1 MIYMDLITP
10 AAYYSPTS
18 AVYTRLFTRMVEDV
32 LNEFSYDAELAGLH
46 YSLYNTAE
54 GLRLLVSGYNHKLA
68 ELLKA
73 IVEKINSFSD
83 WADPQRFLLLKDQ
96 VPALRPSDPG
106 TAPRLRCHSN
116 RSALRFTPCARPS
129 VTTPTSSRTSR
140 TSTVRGPKNDCEPW
154 IRPQTLGNLFCGFV
168 LPSNRCSVLWAG
180 LPQPAT

>member
-96 VPALRPSDPG
+96 AKRDYANFFKNQPYQHARYMI
-106 TAPRLRCHSN
+106 SN
-116 RSALRFTPCARPS
+116 L
-129 VTTPTSSRTSR
+129 
-140 TSTVRGPKNDCEPW
+140 
-154 IRPQTLGNLFCGFV
+154 
-168 LPSNRCSVLWAG
+168 
-180 LPQPAT
+180 